1 MASEKIGKVFK
12 GEGPSVLDNGI
23 VLPFDYKCGVF
34 SSEVHQLAL
43 TNQELDYL
51 AIQSITSTRSV
62 DNIMLNMPMLGMVF
76 VRATHVISDEGK
88 IDMVAQLSSVTENPY
103 TGIIFNTEGRFE
115 GEWKL
120 RDAVEVPDITLM
132 TLNTDQMVS
141 GILDRQ
147 LEQRRRDIKEK
158 KEGLLERTGF
168 SEPFGI

>member
-12 GEGPSVLDNGI
+12 SEGPSVLDNGI

-51 AIQSITSTRSV
+51 AIRSITSTRLG
-62 DNIMLNMPMLGMVF
+62 NITLNMPGPGMVF
-76 VRATHVISDEGK
+76 VKATHVINDEGK

-115 GEWKL
+115 GEWGL
-120 RDAVEVPDITLM
+120 RDIVEVPDITLM
-132 TLNTDQMVS
+132 TLNTDQMVG

-147 LEQRRRDIKEK
+147 LEQRRRDIKERG
-158 KEGLLERTGF
+158 EELL
-168 SEPFGI
+168 